1 MFWVVKKT
9 AIHNWGNLSQLPEVS
24 QSHRLEKSTW
34 TWFTWRGDLPKRHLK
49 RQNAFLVSPPLQVH
63 VVSSSPFKFDCD
75 TSQSHGLEGVIKS
88 MWLCDTSQSHV
99 TVTPHSHMWLCY
111 FTVTWTCRNLIDA
124 FYLKRYFSEFS
135 HFCVT
140 LLQCKPTVVV
150 EQPQLFHPSIAHLK
164 RLCPT
169 TTQWLSWY
177 YVLRWEFNRLFL
189 KCSSLLIQAWFL
201 PRFCHFKK
209 SWLMHKAASQAG
221 SKQSKKKAWRCQSPG
236 CKP

>member
-1 MFWVVKKT
+1 MDLIYLERGLAKK
-9 AIHNWGNLSQLPEVS
+9 AFKKAKCLFG
-24 QSHRLEKSTW
+24 KS
-34 TWFTWRGDLPKRHLK
+34 
-49 RQNAFLVSPPLQVH
+49 S
-63 VVSSSPFKFDCD
+63 SSSPCSFFK
-75 TSQSHGLEGVIKS
+75 SIQV
-88 MWLCDTSQSHV
+88 WLWH
-99 TVTPHSHMWLCY
+99 
-111 FTVTWTCRNLIDA
+111 FTVTWTWRNHIDA
-124 FYLKRYFSEFS
+124 FYLKRDFSEFS